1 MTRIS
6 RVVFPGMI
14 GGICYKAWNGT
25 KPKFLCPICHYHGP
39 FYDVGGEWGSTKHE
53 HCPQCGSNARMRLQY
68 LVLEQLRRKLP
79 AKKMSMLHFA
89 PEKAFSM
96 YFKGIFGQYHSADLA
111 NPLADYQV
119 DLRDLPFDDQSYD
132 FVFASHVLEHIDD
145 DQKAL
150 SEIRRVLK
158 PHGIAVLPVP
168 IVSVKTIEYE
178 QPNPYECGHVR
189 SPGQD
194 YFERYAQHFSTV
206 EVMSSRDFPE
216 EYQLYSYEDRTLWP
230 TEQMPLREAM
240 AGERHPDYVPICVV

>member
-1 MTRIS
+1 MMS
-6 RVVFPGMI
+6 EVSGVVRSMSIVPNAVAMPECGYSI
-14 GGICYKAWNGT
+14 
-25 KPKFLCPICHYHGP
+25 LCLSNYAGNYPQKRCP
-39 FYDVGGEWGSTKHE
+39 CST
-53 HCPQCGSNARMRLQY
+53 L
-68 LVLEQLRRKLP
+68 LRKRPL
-79 AKKMSMLHFA
+79 ACTLRG
-89 PEKAFSM
+89 
-96 YFKGIFGQYHSADLA
+96 YLA
-111 NPLADYQV
+111 NIIQPIWPILWRTTRLICGTCPLMINRMILY
-119 DLRDLPFDDQSYD
+119 
-132 FVFASHVLEHIDD
+132 SHRTFLEHIDD

-178 QPNPYECGHVR
+178 QPNPHECGHVR

-206 EVMSSRDFPE
+206 DVMSSRDFPE